1 MSEKRSLSGATA
13 IYTEDDTFR
22 VLKQTPIQDIDPI
35 YRSRFWEFYSDRE
48 GYLEWLEEH
57 GWNDKDFI
65 KAGHEY
71 EGKLVSIYGG

>member
-1 MSEKRSLSGATA
+1 MDS
-13 IYTEDDTFR
+13 
-22 VLKQTPIQDIDPI
+22 I